1 MFQFNQTLGCLRKTP
16 TETAECLKLV
26 LVKSLDWYPVDDCR
40 RAMLKQMYF
49 LAERQEI
56 KGRQSSLV
64 KSRGRP
70 NETTDKMADKFKPE
84 LVQCSNKIT
93 GYLTDSITHT
103 HILQQVS
110 NTHLCIFLV

>member
-1 MFQFNQTLGCLRKTP
+1 MKILYKHLYVVRGFCNSYCLLLRTCEIHPFIDKKMFQFNQTLGCLRKTP

-26 LVKSLDWYPVDDCR
+26 LVKS
-40 RAMLKQMYF
+40 
-49 LAERQEI
+49 
-56 KGRQSSLV
+56 
-64 KSRGRP
+64 RGLP
-70 NETTDKMADKFKPE
+70 NETTDKMTDKFKPE

>member
-1 MFQFNQTLGCLRKTP
+1 MALYVTRP
-16 TETAECLKLV
+16 
-26 LVKSLDWYPVDDCR
+26 R
-40 RAMLKQMYF
+40 RDEERIGRGLPSV
-49 LAERQEI
+49 AERQEI

-64 KSRGRP
+64 KSRGLP

-103 HILQQVS
+103 HILQRVS